1 MQPAIVI
8 MDINMPRL
16 NGIQATARI
25 KEQFPHIVVIGLSV
39 NADSENQD
47 AMKKAGAAC
56 LLTKEAAVNEL
67 YQAIHAEL
75 NLDAVPSRP

>member
-1 MQPAIVI
+1 